1 MKTTPNYYSFT
12 TYKDIE
18 DLKRLD
24 FIVNAIKKINK
35 PNISIID
42 IGCGN
47 GNISLALGSL
57 GFNVTG
63 VDIDKASIDKANSIN
78 TLPNV
83 QFKIADASTFT
94 IDNNYDAVVCSE
106 VLEHLDKP
114 WELAEQIF
122 KILKPNGVFV
132 ATVPNGQGPREIL
145 ITRPMQ
151 WLHRKNWDKPIISFK
166 KFLGYDSATLQSSN
180 EDLTHIQYY
189 TVNSFTAVLTKVGF
203 KNTQWN
209 NADFVERIFPYSIL
223 TKRIP
228 ILQKIDCALA
238 NHIPKQLTCGFYTA
252 WTK

>member
-1 MKTTPNYYSFT
+1 MKTPPSYHSFT
-12 TYKDIE
+12 TYKDYE

-24 FIVNAIKKINK
+24 FIVNSVKEIGNN
-35 PNISIID
+35 NISVID

-47 GNISLALGSL
+47 GNISMALGSL
-57 GFNVTG
+57 GFSVTG
-63 VDIDKASIDKANSIN
+63 LDIDKASIDKANSIN
-78 TLPNV
+78 KLPNV
-83 QFKIADASTFT
+83 QFKVADASTFT

-122 KILKPNGVFV
+122 KILKPGGVFV
-132 ATVPNGQGPREIL
+132 ATVPNGHGPREIF

-151 WLHRKNWDKPIISFK
+151 WLHKRNLDKPIISFK

-180 EDLTHIQYY
+180 EDLTHIQFYNVK
-189 TVNSFTAVLTKVGF
+189 TFTDVLNKVGF
-203 KNTQWN
+203 KNVKWE
-209 NADFVERIFPYSIL
+209 NADFIERIFPYSIL

-228 ILQKIDCALA
+228 LLQKIDCDFAD
-238 NHIPKQLTCGFYTA
+238 HIPKQLTCGFYTS